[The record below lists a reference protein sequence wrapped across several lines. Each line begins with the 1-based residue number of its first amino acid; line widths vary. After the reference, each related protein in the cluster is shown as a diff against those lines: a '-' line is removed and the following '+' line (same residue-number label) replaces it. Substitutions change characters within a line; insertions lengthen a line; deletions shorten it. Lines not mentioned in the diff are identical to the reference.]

1 MLQRTGSVADMRLNS
16 REVLIATKNKGK
28 VKEFEVLFAPLG
40 IKVQSLH
47 DVKGVPDIIEDGDTF
62 AANALK
68 KARVV
73 SEALQI
79 PVIADDS
86 GLCVDALKGKPG
98 VYSARYAGEDATDAA
113 NNLKLM
119 QKLQELKLTP
129 LRLENDEQ
137 TISEIRLLSTA
148 RFVCAMA
155 LVDAA
160 SGLSVQVEGK
170 VEGMITDAPRGEQG
184 FGYDP
189 LFYVPHFGRTMAQL
203 SMEEKNKI
211 SHRGEAMRGLIGK
224 LEN

>member
-1 MLQRTGSVADMRLNS
+1 MRLNS

-28 VKEFEVLFAPLG
+28 VKEFEILFAPLG
-40 IKVQSLH
+40 LNVKSLH
-47 DVKGVPDIIEDGDTF
+47 DVEGVPEIVEDGDTF

-73 SEALQI
+73 SEALRI

-86 GLCVDALKGKPG
+86 GLCVDALQGEPG
-98 VYSARYAGEDATDAA
+98 VYSARYAGEEATDAA

-119 QKLQELKLTP
+119 HKLRELELAP
-129 LRLENDEQ
+129 LRQEREKSGADV
-137 TISEIRLLSTA
+137 RLLSTA

-155 LVDAA
+155 LYDPN
-160 SGLSVQVEGK
+160 SGQALQVEGK

-189 LFYVPHFGRTMAQL
+189 LFYVPHYGRTMAQL
-203 SMEEKNKI
+203 TMEEKNKI
-211 SHRGEAMRGLIGK
+211 SHRGEAMRELIVK
-224 LEN
+224 LER